1 MRSGKPWRNKK
12 YALTL
17 WIRTYFQIARFA
29 AVCPDCFPSSRVRHA
44 FVLYSSVS
52 KVSLIA

>member
-29 AVCPDCFPSSRVRHA
+29 TVCPDCFPSSRVRHA